1 MTDEHERILKHAIS
15 HYGEAHQID
24 KAIEEMS
31 ELTKA
36 LLKLRYAA
44 KGYELDILQKAVAE
58 EIADVGIMLRQLR
71 MIFDFDTDILRYEEE
86 KVQRLQRQMKK
97 ELGIVAW
104 MPLPDPYNASPTWAE
119 RSEE

>member
-36 LLKLRYAA
+36 LLKLRHAE
-44 KGYELDILQKAVAE
+44 KDYELDILQKAVAE

-71 MIFDFDTDILRYEEE
+71 MIFDFDTAILHYEDE
-86 KVQRLQRQMKK
+86 KVQRLQRQIRK
-97 ELGIVAW
+97 EV
-104 MPLPDPYNASPTWAE
+104 E
-119 RSEE
+119 

>member
-36 LLKLRYAA
+36 LLKLRYAE
-44 KGYELDILQKAVAE
+44 KDYEREILQEAVAE

-71 MIFDFDTDILRYEEE
+71 MIFDFDATILQYEDD
-86 KVQRLQRQMKK
+86 KVQRLQRQMRK
-97 ELGIVAW
+97 EV
-104 MPLPDPYNASPTWAE
+104 
-119 RSEE
+119 EE